1 MELQK
6 RQILRLGKRPIAFVV
21 VAVAAS
27 LMLAWA
33 GPAQA
38 KRMLG
43 TKGPDKIVGTAK
55 ADVVKGRGGD
65 DRIRGRGG
73 RDRLFGGR
81 GADRLNAVDGRRDRL
96 VSGGPGKDVCRIDAA
111 DRPNVKGCETV
122 KVAKGRGPGGGPGGP
137 GGPDLRQPPG
147 GRQAC
152 ASVLARPA
160 QEDAPPTFSDPFY
173 AVTIT
178 INASVD
184 GVNGDELPISIEEV
198 CDVPSGLAG
207 EAAQLI
213 GGEGVA
219 LIDLRDEGVRRRGA
233 GADRRRGCDRV
244 GRC

>member
-1 MELQK
+1 MEFQK
-6 RQILRLGKRPIAFVV
+6 RQFPRLGKRPIAFVV

-38 KRMLG
+38 KRILG

-65 DRIRGRGG
+65 DRIKGRGG

-122 KVAKGRGPGGGPGGP
+122 KVAKGRGPGSGPGGP
-137 GGPDLRQPPG
+137 
-147 GRQAC
+147 
-152 ASVLARPA
+152 
-160 QEDAPPTFSDPFY
+160 
-173 AVTIT
+173 
-178 INASVD
+178 
-184 GVNGDELPISIEEV
+184 
-198 CDVPSGLAG
+198 
-207 EAAQLI
+207 
-213 GGEGVA
+213 VA
-219 LIDLRDEGVRRRGA
+219 H
-233 GADRRRGCDRV
+233 
-244 GRC
+244 